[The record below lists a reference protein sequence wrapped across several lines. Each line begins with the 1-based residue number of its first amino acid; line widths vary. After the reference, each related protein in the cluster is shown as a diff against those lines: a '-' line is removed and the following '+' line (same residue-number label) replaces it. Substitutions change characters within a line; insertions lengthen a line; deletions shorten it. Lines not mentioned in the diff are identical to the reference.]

1 MKEFVITEAKVETAV
16 IVGLITPQQN
26 EKKTKEYLDE
36 LEFLAETAGAK
47 VIRRYTQKVNG
58 PSSVTYLGTGKLE
71 EIAAFIKEKQDEVDA
86 YWEEQIA
93 LGNPYQQTIVA
104 GKKSRHGDKYA
115 QDALEIAKSNA
126 PQPVGMVI
134 FDDELSAKQLRN
146 IEKVLQVKILD
157 RTSLI
162 LDIFAMRAQTSAA
175 KTQVELAQYK
185 YMLPR
190 LTRLWTHLERQRGGS
205 VGLRGPG
212 ETQLEMDQRIIR
224 NRMSL
229 LKARLAEIDQQ
240 KTTQRKSRGRLIRVA
255 LVGYTNVGKS
265 TLMNLL
271 SKSEIFA
278 ENKLFATLDTT
289 VRKVI
294 IDNLPFLLSDTVG
307 FIRKLPTDLV
317 ESFKS
322 TLDEVREAD
331 LLLHVVDIS
340 HPEFEDQIQVVEK
353 TLSDLGCADK
363 PQILVFNK
371 IDAYKWVEKEEDDLT
386 PRTKENISLDE
397 LMNTWMAK
405 MKTAS
410 PALSVKVKGG
420 NQQTPSE
427 TETFSVN
434 DDLKIEPTEVE
445 KGAILDTFFISA
457 KTKEN
462 MEEFRQVMYKKI
474 REMHV
479 QKYPYNDFLYSNYNE
494 NGEML

>member
-1 MKEFVITEAKVETAV
+1 MKEFVISEAKVETAV
-16 IVGLITPQQN
+16 IVGLITPAQN
-26 EKKTKEYLDE
+26 ERKTTEYLNE

-47 VIRRYTQKVNG
+47 VIKRFTQKMNG
-58 PSSVTYLGTGKLE
+58 PSSSTYLGSGKIE
-71 EIAAFIKEKQDEVDA
+71 EIAQFIQQKQDEVDA
-86 YWEEQIA
+86 YWEEQMA
-93 LGNPYQQTIVA
+93 LGRPYEAAIVTGTKA
-104 GKKSRHGDKYA
+104 RHGDDYA
-115 QDALEIAKSNA
+115 EEEPLDTRKSRKQRKLEKLLKNQLALQADI

-134 FDDELSAKQLRN
+134 FDDELSAKQIRI
-146 IEKVLQVKILD
+146 IEDKLQVKILD

-162 LDIFAMRAQTSAA
+162 LDIFAMRAQTAAA
-175 KTQVELAQYK
+175 KTQVELAQYR

-224 NRMSL
+224 QRISL
-229 LKARLAEIDQQ
+229 LKERLVEIDQQ
-240 KTTQRKSRGRLIRVA
+240 KTTQRKNRGRLIRVA

-271 SKSEIFA
+271 AKSDIFA

-331 LLLHVVDIS
+331 LLLHIVDIS
-340 HPEFEDQIQVVEK
+340 HPDFEEQIKVVEK
-353 TLSDLGCADK
+353 TLGDLGCADK
-363 PQILVFNK
+363 PQMIVFNK
-371 IDAYKWVEKEEDDLT
+371 IDAYTWVEKDADDLT
-386 PRTKENISLDE
+386 PRTKENIPLDE

-405 MKTAS
+405 
-410 PALSVKVKGG
+410 L
-420 NQQTPSE
+420 NQEGKQPSE
-427 TETFSVN
+427 DN
-434 DDLKIEPTEVE
+434 RL
-445 KGAILDTFFISA
+445 GCFFISA
-457 KTKEN
+457 RQRSNIDEFKELL
-462 MEEFRQVMYKKI
+462 YKKVK
-474 REMHV
+474 EMHV
-479 QKYPYNDFLYSNYNE
+479 QKYPYNDFLYNTYE
-494 NGEML
+494 EEEQ